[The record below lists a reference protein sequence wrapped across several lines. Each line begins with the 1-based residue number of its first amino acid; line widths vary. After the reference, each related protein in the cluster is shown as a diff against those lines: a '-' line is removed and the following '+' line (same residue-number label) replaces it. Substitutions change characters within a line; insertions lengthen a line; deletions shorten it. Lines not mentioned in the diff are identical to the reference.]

1 LNATEAVQLR
11 IVSSNPLAALPVGA
25 AGDTLTLTF
34 AAGATNA
41 QNINISALA
50 TGGSTFTLANDIGL
64 AAGNSLTVTV
74 SSAAGVNLQDDFA
87 SAALDPLKWERN
99 DVPFEVGTGVYE
111 ATQANGQLTI
121 SGFADG
127 QYWGGTS
134 VRSVASFTATK
145 DLPLVVEVDRV
156 GLSRTRFDE
165 TPSTAARSSLW
176 LANADRTQ
184 YIMFAQNL
192 GENGWQVNINNTGGG
207 SNLPAFDSLDGS
219 TNQHR
224 MKLVADGEG
233 VDVYLDDVFG
243 GRFNFAV
250 SYGLHVEL
258 GAYTRAISDEVVAVF
273 DNVRVENT
281 LPCITVDTT
290 DLFLNAGQSGTVTVT
305 IPRLLNAT
313 ASADV
318 TITSRDPSIA
328 IPQGATAGSLMLNF
342 AAGTTNSQSFNIQT
356 AGLGETTFD
365 ITAAGVCVQ
374 QSVDVAV
381 TALPDLLLS
390 DDFAATT
397 LSNAWSVETTALI
410 DGATATAE
418 SGVTLNNGQAI
429 INVTAE
435 LASWPGFTVVAT
447 NTFDAS
453 ITHPAIFE
461 IDRESINFTLATGTS
476 AKQLSGIWVSNSDR
490 TQLLF
495 FGELTTH
502 DGSAGGWQYIIVNE
516 TNAFPATAV
525 GTSISAFGAAEFND
539 RGSHRVRAVANGQ
552 NVRLFL
558 DGTFGAEV
566 PFPVA
571 DDIRFGFGTYV
582 LAATDVAVGTFDN
595 ATVQG
600 SASITP
606 GGATLSAA
614 RASNGDITI
623 TWEGAG
629 TLESSETLG
638 PDSFTAVTPAP
649 TGNSYTI
656 PAASQDTH
664 RFFRVVSP
672 E

>member
-1 LNATEAVQLR
+1 
-11 IVSSNPLAALPVGA
+11 
-25 AGDTLTLTF
+25 
-34 AAGATNA
+34 
-41 QNINISALA
+41 
-50 TGGSTFTLANDIGL
+50 
-64 AAGNSLTVTV
+64 
-74 SSAAGVNLQDDFA
+74 
-87 SAALDPLKWERN
+87 
-99 DVPFEVGTGVYE
+99 
-111 ATQANGQLTI
+111 
-121 SGFADG
+121 
-127 QYWGGTS
+127 
-134 VRSVASFTATK
+134 
-145 DLPLVVEVDRV
+145 
-156 GLSRTRFDE
+156 
-165 TPSTAARSSLW
+165 
-176 LANADRTQ
+176 
-184 YIMFAQNL
+184 
-192 GENGWQVNINNTGGG
+192 
-207 SNLPAFDSLDGS
+207 
-219 TNQHR
+219 
-224 MKLVADGEG
+224 
-233 VDVYLDDVFG
+233 
-243 GRFNFAV
+243 
-250 SYGLHVEL
+250 
-258 GAYTRAISDEVVAVF
+258 
-273 DNVRVENT
+273 
-281 LPCITVDTT
+281 
-290 DLFLNAGQSGTVTVT
+290 
-305 IPRLLNAT
+305 
-313 ASADV
+313 
-318 TITSRDPSIA
+318 
-328 IPQGATAGSLMLNF
+328 
-342 AAGTTNSQSFNIQT
+342 
-356 AGLGETTFD
+356 
-365 ITAAGVCVQ
+365 
-374 QSVDVAV
+374 
-381 TALPDLLLS
+381 
-390 DDFAATT
+390 
-397 LSNAWSVETTALI
+397 VETTALI